1 MLFVREQ
8 VAYRVCVCVVL
19 LEGVGCMR
27 VGKIVLV

>member
-8 VAYRVCVCVVL
+8 VANLVCVVL

-27 VGKIVLV
+27 MGKCRLLV